1 MPARDI
7 TGIKGRF
14 LQAVLSRRFEGR
26 DGYLLA
32 IVMVAAAVL
41 IPLRLVVLAG
51 QVFCLPGAV
60 NCFSLSFC
68 NKSSKDDFA
77 MTRLNCDR

>member
-32 IVMVAAAVL
+32 IVIVAIAVL
-41 IPLRLVVLAG
+41 LLHP
-51 QVFCLPGAV
+51 
-60 NCFSLSFC
+60 
-68 NKSSKDDFA
+68 SSVICA
-77 MTRLNCDR
+77 CY